1 MSSARPWSAVIAL
14 LVGLLLLA
22 AALGLREAPI
32 HEVTVPTPAVPEAE
46 STRTSPDP
54 TDVTTAVDLQTAM
67 SELCST
73 DTPGRSDGDS
83 GRADTQEQITR
94 FNNQKQGLAE
104 QLSVSVSPE
113 HLHLAAL
120 LETDP
125 AIRFRLLDRAISAH
139 SDDPFLLWGAMQL
152 CSAADEP
159 GACPLQD
166 WEQRLIA
173 VDGQNSESWVRIA
186 ANRTAQGNYDT
197 ALDAMRHA
205 STAAETRVY
214 WPETIEM
221 IERGV
226 AAASDFG
233 FPERALLALN
243 VATSNLPRYG
253 DYTTM
258 CRDHSKQSVDWA
270 YACIAY
276 GELVENQGKTEVGV
290 AIARSIQQNALEAL
304 GESDKAFAVAERL
317 EARRQERT
325 NGANLYNQVTERL
338 FLSNPAFFYSYLDT
352 VKAIGEID
360 AEQSLAKEIDRLLEQ
375 HPELACEPN

>member
-1 MSSARPWSAVIAL
+1 MSSARGWYAVIAL
-14 LVGLLLLA
+14 LVGMLLLA

-32 HEVTVPTPAVPEAE
+32 HEVTVPTPAAPEAE
-46 STRTSPDP
+46 STRTSPAP
-54 TDVTTAVDLQTAM
+54 TDVIPAVDLHTAIA
-67 SELCST
+67 ELCST
-73 DTPGRSDGDS
+73 DTPGRSDEDS
-83 GRADTQEQITR
+83 GRGDTEEQIAL
-94 FNNQKQGLAE
+94 FNSQKQGLSE
-104 QLSVSVSPE
+104 QLSVSASPE

-125 AIRFRLLDRAISAH
+125 ARRFTLLNRAISGH
-139 SDDPFLLWGAMQL
+139 GDDPFLLWGAMQL
-152 CSAADEP
+152 CSEADEP
-159 GACPLQD
+159 GTCPLQD

-186 ANRTAQGNYDT
+186 ANRIAQGNYDT

-221 IERGV
+221 IERGA

-233 FPERALLALN
+233 FPERALMALN
-243 VATSNLPRYG
+243 VAASNLPRYG

-258 CRDHSKQSVDWA
+258 CRDQSKQSVDWA

-276 GELVENQGKTEVGV
+276 GELVENQGKTEAGV

-304 GESDKAFAVAERL
+304 GESDKAFAVNERL

-360 AEQSLAKEIDRLLEQ
+360 AEQSLAKEIERLLQQ